1 MCPKYLIFHFLS
13 LRRFCTEERAAGVD
27 QVRPRKI
34 EVAVDEE
41 VLLLGTAGGVDALG
55 RGAKQLQHANGLL
68 RDGLHRAQQR
78 GLLVERLTGPAHE
91 RRRNHQ
97 RCAVATVEQQPR
109 RAGRIPRRV
118 AAGLEGGAH
127 AARGEARRVRFAFD
141 QLLALELGDR
151 RTIGHRREKRI
162 VLLGGDSRHRLEP
175 VRVVGRTVLQ
185 RPVFQGGCDGVSGR
199 DVEWLPSRDRRP
211 QRAVR
216 RLRQPL
222 LLKLVVERKTAK
234 DLGSFNGGW
243 RMRSVGQRPI
253 TDAFCG
259 FGKCCRSHVTIS
271 PFLAYECDLWVVWV
285 VA

>member
-41 VLLLGTAGGVDALG
+41 VLLLGAAGGVDALG

-199 DVEWLPSRDRRP
+199 DVEWLPSRDRRS

-222 LLKLVVERKTAK
+222 LLKLVIERKTAK